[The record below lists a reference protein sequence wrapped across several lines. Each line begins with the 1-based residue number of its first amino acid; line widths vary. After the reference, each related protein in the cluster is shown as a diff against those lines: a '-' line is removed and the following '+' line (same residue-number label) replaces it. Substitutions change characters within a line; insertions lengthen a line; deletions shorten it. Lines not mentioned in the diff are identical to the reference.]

1 MLSERRNSARVCVDS
16 RAEVVIP
23 QELTEKV
30 KKRVDKVEQ
39 SVILDIMETKIAES
53 EIVKSIE
60 DYLDGC
66 SKQELLDLHNFIF
79 SEYISDI
86 EDVEWGE

>member
-1 MLSERRNSARVCVDS
+1 
-16 RAEVVIP
+16 
-23 QELTEKV
+23 
-30 KKRVDKVEQ
+30 
-39 SVILDIMETKIAES
+39 METKIAES
-53 EIVKSIE
+53 EITKSIE

-66 SKQELLDLHNFIF
+66 SKKELLDLHNFIF